1 MSVRVRRE
9 GAPNN
14 SRGGCGPR
22 KFNSIVP
29 AQWIQKGKQRPNV
42 ELGHRL
48 MIATVQNQLIQGYAV
63 LMQEAEVERE

>member
-1 MSVRVRRE
+1 MRPFQPPHIPSS
-9 GAPNN
+9 P
-14 SRGGCGPR
+14 SR
-22 KFNSIVP
+22 